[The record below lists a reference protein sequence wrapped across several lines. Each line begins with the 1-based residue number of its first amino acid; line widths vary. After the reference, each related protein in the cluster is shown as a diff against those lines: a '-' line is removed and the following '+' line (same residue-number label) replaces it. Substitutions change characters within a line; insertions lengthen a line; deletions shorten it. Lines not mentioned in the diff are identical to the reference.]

1 MYMES
6 IHSLKEKSKPTSYQ
20 AILRG
25 TTSYCNLPE
34 ITYIFQAHL
43 RVTLFFIQMDTI
55 MHTFCIPILIFNTP

>member
-43 RVTLFFIQMDTI
+43 RVTLFFYTDG
-55 MHTFCIPILIFNTP
+55 HYYAYFLYPHFNI